1 MIKHKLF
8 IVSALLLYMRKFTLT
23 QKLEQSQKI
32 VADAECQY
40 RTSLLEW
47 KAAMKEQGKINL
59 SGDSTQEIEKIV
71 KAKSDTMF
79 YCLRVIKEENKHIEW
94 YESKLLELSGDKQ

>member
-8 IVSALLLYMRKFTLT
+8 IVSALLLYMRKSTLT

-40 RTSLLEW
+40 RTSLLVW
-47 KAAMKEQGKINL
+47 KAAMKEQEKINR